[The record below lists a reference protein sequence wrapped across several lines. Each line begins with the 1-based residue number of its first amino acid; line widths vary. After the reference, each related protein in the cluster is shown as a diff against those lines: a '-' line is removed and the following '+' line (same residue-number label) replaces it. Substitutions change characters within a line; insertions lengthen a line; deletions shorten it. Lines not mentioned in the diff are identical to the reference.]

1 MIFPEAKDK
10 SNIFVR
16 GITSVVESFTGSDHP
31 KFKVPRPDKMRSMCL
46 EIYLDPFKKQLLTGS
61 FKAEW
66 DISKAVEGF
75 VSLFQCCLYQ
85 YCGTSE
91 TSYRQWKISRICD
104 VRWLLHEGCKFSC
117 NV

>member
-16 GITSVVESFTGSDHP
+16 GLTSFVGFFTGSSSGSDHP

-46 EIYLDPFKKQLLTGS
+46 EIYLDPFKKRLLSGS

-75 VSLFQCCLYQ
+75 VSLFQSCYNQ
-85 YCGTSE
+85 YYGTNE
-91 TSYRQWKISRICD
+91 TSYREWKIARIRD
-104 VRWLLHEGCKFSC
+104 VRWLLHESC
-117 NV
+117 